1 MLNSRNK
8 IVFEEML
15 LKIRHVAILAVV
27 AVGYIFLAYFNIAYS
42 SALGAGMYFFGI
54 LVSLFFWNY
63 RLQSSGCNQN
73 NNSLQRDVDVNG
85 TLRHCAEA
93 INQAT
98 AVLAAQLDS
107 IEQENL
113 RVRKIFSEAI
123 DKLVSS
129 FQYLADLSARQN
141 EIGLRI
147 TARGANDSS
156 VRQFEDFASKTSS
169 TLRQFVD
176 SVIENSRT
184 AMSLVELTDKIT
196 TQMREVKGM
205 LGEIEGI
212 SKQTNLLALNAA
224 IEAARAGEAGRGFA
238 VVADEVR
245 DLSGR
250 TAHFSLQIRN
260 SLTKMQGSVDEA
272 ELAIN
277 RMAAQDMTFALTSK
291 TDVEHA
297 MAGIEAMND
306 ITGNAVAELNAI
318 AEDVSTAVGN
328 AVLSLQFQDM
338 VTQLLE
344 HTGKRVELLRGV
356 LKDEAEM
363 AEVMEKT
370 LSLGDTLNALDNLQ
384 GHIVLQA
391 GRFELL
397 HRSVAKNPVAQTGFS
412 SGEVELF

>member
-1 MLNSRNK
+1 MS
-8 IVFEEML
+8 
-15 LKIRHVAILAVV
+15 IRHVAILAVV
-27 AVGYIFLAYFNIAYS
+27 VVSYIFLAYLNVTYY
-42 SALGAGMYFFGI
+42 SALGASMYFFGV
-54 LVSLFFWNY
+54 LGALYFWNCG
-63 RLQSSGCNQN
+63 LKSSSGNPGN
-73 NNSLQRDVDVNG
+73 DLLQCDVDVNSA
-85 TLRHCAEA
+85 LKHCAEA
-93 INQAT
+93 INQASV
-98 AVLAAQLDS
+98 VLAAQLDS
-107 IEQENL
+107 IEEENI
-113 RVRKIFSEAI
+113 RVRNIFSEAI
-123 DKLVSS
+123 EKLIGS
-129 FQYLADLSARQN
+129 FQYLAVLSSKQN

-260 SLTKMQGSVDEA
+260 SLTKMQDSVDEA

-297 MAGIEAMND
+297 MAGIEAMNE
-306 ITGNAVAELNAI
+306 ITGNAVAELNVI

-344 HTGKRVELLRGV
+344 HTGKRVELLRAV

-363 AEVMEKT
+363 AEVMGKT
-370 LSLGDTLNALDNLQ
+370 LSLGDTLNALDNIQ
-384 GHIVLQA
+384 RHIVLQA

-397 HRSVAKNPVAQTGFS
+397 HRSVAKNPVAQTGFA